1 MGYKFHYS
9 LYHLMIYSPI
19 IRDQGMIA
27 EPLHSAP
34 RLTPAMAALRATW
47 SGCTAR
53 CTSAASCRGTTQRIE
68 RRRKGKRGERP
79 AKMVGVCGLNMVEPG
94 FVLEKSIFL
103 SNWNV
108 YKCMI
113 FEAKWLTVSQIE
125 LIHQNE
131 WVHQANW
138 GIIPLLKSQN
148 KRYIMQQKRADQAKV
163 RTMPDEM
170 KSQHDLLECG
180 WEA

>member
-1 MGYKFHYS
+1 
-9 LYHLMIYSPI
+9 
-19 IRDQGMIA
+19 
-27 EPLHSAP
+27 
-34 RLTPAMAALRATW
+34 
-47 SGCTAR
+47 
-53 CTSAASCRGTTQRIE
+53 
-68 RRRKGKRGERP
+68 
-79 AKMVGVCGLNMVEPG
+79 
-94 FVLEKSIFL
+94 
-103 SNWNV
+103 
-108 YKCMI
+108 MI

-170 KSQHDLLECG
+170 KSQHDLLNVG
-180 WEA
+180 GKPRITLNNAFPRLDSTKKDPKSLSSLVISSAKILPLHPLVSISSFFHAFLLNQQHQPRLSPWIFSISSPSRHNTRRPRLAIAAEASNNSRGT

>member
-1 MGYKFHYS
+1 
-9 LYHLMIYSPI
+9 
-19 IRDQGMIA
+19 
-27 EPLHSAP
+27 
-34 RLTPAMAALRATW
+34 
-47 SGCTAR
+47 
-53 CTSAASCRGTTQRIE
+53 
-68 RRRKGKRGERP
+68 
-79 AKMVGVCGLNMVEPG
+79 
-94 FVLEKSIFL
+94 
-103 SNWNV
+103 
-108 YKCMI
+108 MI